1 MNKQIEVPKGKDI
14 ISVSL
19 SGHTFAR
26 LLNAKG
32 DEVFRSAS
40 PAQDVTAVVQPGA
53 YTVDTDGKL
62 GKIELSSLESF
73 DPAFRSRPAAD
84 ATKPPPMPKE

>member
-1 MNKQIEVPKGKDI
+1 MNKQLEVPKGKDI

-19 SGHTFAR
+19 SGHTFVR

-32 DEVFRSAS
+32 DEIFRSAS

-53 YTVDTDGKL
+53 YTIDTDGKL
-62 GKIELSSLESF
+62 GKIELTSLESL
-73 DPAFRSRPAAD
+73 DPAFRRRPAD
-84 ATKPPPMPKE
+84 GTKPPMSKE